1 MWVLSFPMAQRL
13 EVLHVVLLRQVAKLK
28 SKRLRDGLW
37 RKAVAKK
44 VLQEDETQLLQTYL
58 ESRKE
63 IVAEWVALRPTFDVY
78 MR

>member
-1 MWVLSFPMAQRL
+1 MAQRL
-13 EVLHVVLLRQVAKLK
+13 EGSHVVSLRQVTKPKA
-28 SKRLRDGLW
+28 KRLRDGLW

-63 IVAEWVALRPTFDVY
+63 IVAEYVR
-78 MR
+78 